1 MKPLTL
7 CTQYFTL
14 HASQAGSI
22 TYFFISIVGIHIST
36 GSCILQQEKH
46 LLLFEL
52 PKLTRYITNSSVR
65 WHKCVFIAT
74 EFYTK
79 LED

>member
-1 MKPLTL
+1 MPARHAAYLTFL
-7 CTQYFTL
+7 
-14 HASQAGSI
+14 SP
-22 TYFFISIVGIHIST
+22 VGIHISS

-52 PKLTRYITNSSVR
+52 PKLTRYTINSSVR

-74 EFYTK
+74 EFYAK